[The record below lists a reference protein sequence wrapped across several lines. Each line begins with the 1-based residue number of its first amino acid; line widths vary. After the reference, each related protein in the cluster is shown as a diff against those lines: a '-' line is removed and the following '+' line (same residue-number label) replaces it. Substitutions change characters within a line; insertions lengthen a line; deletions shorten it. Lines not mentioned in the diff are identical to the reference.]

1 MKRIDLNCDLG
12 EGAGHD
18 AELMPLVTSANI
30 ACGAH
35 AGDLE
40 SMIETVELALK
51 HRVHIG
57 AHPGFFDLHDFGRK
71 ERAINGPEAGRLVL
85 MQVEQLYEVAGD
97 KMTHVK
103 LHGALYNQVSRD
115 AYLAEAVATDLGRL
129 WPQLTVYALA
139 GSAFARAARSR
150 GLRVAEEVFADRTYR
165 RDGTLTPR
173 SEPNALITDENVAV
187 AQVMRLVQRGSVF
200 ATDGTEFP
208 LIADTVCLHGDSP
221 QAVAF
226 ATRLRQELK
235 AAGVAVRGF

>member
-18 AELMPLVTSANI
+18 AELMPMVTSANI

-40 SMIETVELALK
+40 SMIETVELAAK

-57 AHPGFFDLHDFGRK
+57 AHPGYFDLHDFGRK
-71 ERAINGPEAGRLVL
+71 EREINGPEAGRIVL
-85 MQVEQLYEVAGD
+85 MQVEQLYEVAGE

-115 AYLAEAVATDLGRL
+115 LYLAESVATDLGRL

-139 GSAFARAARSR
+139 GSTFARAARSR
-150 GLRVAEEVFADRTYR
+150 GLRVAEEVFADRTYQ

-173 SEPNALITDENVAV
+173 SQPNALITDENAAV
-187 AQVMRLVQRGSVF
+187 AQVMQLVQRGTVF
-200 ATDGTEFP
+200 ATDGTEIP
-208 LIADTVCLHGDSP
+208 LIADTVCLHGDAP

-226 ATRLRQELK
+226 AKRLRQELK